1 VGFPTSASDSDAGR
15 SSNGGSRDGAMRDSA
30 TRSDAGF
37 ADSGRS
43 DAGALSDSGAGRE
56 DAGLADAGA
65 ADAGDFTCPAGTLEF
80 SLGYP
85 FCIERDQSTP
95 LDHPTADAACAAR
108 GLVLCTGDE
117 FDTACP
123 SGELLVTD
131 DNWEWV
137 ADLVDPGQA
146 EKRIVSACGEVATND
161 LGALYQFRCCLRP

>member
-1 VGFPTSASDSDAGR
+1 
-15 SSNGGSRDGAMRDSA
+15 MRDA
-30 TRSDAGF
+30 EMRDDASS

-43 DAGALSDSGAGRE
+43 DAGAAADSGAARE
-56 DAGLADAGA
+56 DAGAADAAA
-65 ADAGDFTCPAGTLEF
+65 ADAGDFTCPPGTLAF

-95 LDHPTADAACAAR
+95 LDHPTADAACADR
-108 GLVLCTGDE
+108 GLVLCTGAE

-137 ADLVDPGQA
+137 ADLVEPDQA